1 MEKDLKNVF
10 SYNLLCSVAY
20 NDFFSETN
28 EESKSESK
36 NDLRKNRI
44 GFL

>member
-10 SYNLLCSVAY
+10 SYNLLCSVVY
-20 NDFFSETN
+20 SVFSETN

-36 NDLRKNRI
+36 NDLSKNRI